1 MNTKL
6 ELLNYYDIQ
15 LHDAIMNLPDEIA
28 SELLACHEIGFDANP
43 ERMEIEMEY
52 IYI

>member
-1 MNTKL
+1 MNIKV

-28 SELLACHEIGFDANP
+28 SELLACHEIGFDANH

>member
-1 MNTKL
+1 MKFNAKA
-6 ELLNYYDIQ
+6 YYKDMGIIF
-15 LHDAIMNLPDEIA
+15 D
-28 SELLACHEIGFDANP
+28 ELLACHEIGFDANP